1 MNSYSSLDLA
11 NKKLAFS
18 KLINLRLNKTDLIL
32 KDNDIIL
39 LISEYLR
46 KYKIKYYHYWV
57 EFNSVH
63 GSLFSNFPTRVLVIQ
78 DRSDSDKINKYVSDY
93 LEKDDDKIDECDL
106 LWEENLGFNKL
117 PGELV
122 IESDEYMGPVIV
134 YDNMAS

>member
-78 DRSDSDKINKYVSDY
+78 DRSDSDKINK
-93 LEKDDDKIDECDL
+93 
-106 LWEENLGFNKL
+106 
-117 PGELV
+117 
-122 IESDEYMGPVIV
+122 
-134 YDNMAS
+134 